1 MIESLAS
8 GTPVIALRNG
18 SVPEV
23 LTDGQSGFVCDSLDE
38 MVAAVSRL
46 GELSPARCRAEA
58 GRFTAAAMTDDY
70 LAVYDSLV
78 AEPCSVTPLRGR
90 ALELPSVSTGN

>member
-23 LTDGQSGFVCDSLDE
+23 LTDGESGFVCDSLDE
-38 MVAAVSRL
+38 MVAAV
-46 GELSPARCRAEA
+46 
-58 GRFTAAAMTDDY
+58 
-70 LAVYDSLV
+70 
-78 AEPCSVTPLRGR
+78 GR
-90 ALELPSVSTGN
+90 AR